1 MTREEMINEVV
12 KEYFR
17 GGNWQARLKELVR
30 EMKKNENNS
39 KSLNWQKWSIAKKD
53 ENGRNV

>member
-1 MTREEMINEVV
+1 MTRDEMINEVV

-30 EMKKNENNS
+30 EMRKNETSSNGSNS
-39 KSLNWQKWSIAKKD
+39 LRIDINHHTDCI
-53 ENGRNV
+53 